1 MAEQA
6 RHLGWDAQVGSI
18 DSPAKPRIP
27 SAGDLVGFVFPVHG
41 FTTISAMLRFVW
53 NYPRGNR
60 SVSVFAAAATG
71 GCRFG
76 PVKLPGWEGSGL
88 YLPLLVLCLKGY
100 RCAGALPMR
109 STPENWTALVPA
121 CREADCRSMMGA
133 THVEAYSF
141 VRDML
146 AGRRVF
152 LGKVSLLFGIM
163 ALPVSV
169 LYLCFARFFL
179 AKMFF
184 ASSRCNGCGLCA
196 QGCPVAAID
205 MKRGR
210 PYWKLQC
217 ESCMRCMNYC
227 PQRAIQASQLLAL
240 AFLLFGAGALARAS
254 AALLKGCL
262 GEKFAEWT
270 GWMLSLPL
278 SILVLVAVY
287 RVWFFLL
294 GWRPINLFFEYTTL
308 TRWFRRYREPETR
321 RSDLVSKPVKS

>member
-6 RHLGWDAQVGSI
+6 RLLGVEAAADSI
-18 DSPAKPRIP
+18 DFSAKPGLP
-27 SAGDLVGFVFPVHG
+27 AAGDLVGFVFPVHG
-41 FTTISAMLRFVW
+41 FTTISAMLHFVW
-53 NYPRGNR
+53 RFPRGNR
-60 SVSVFAAAATG
+60 SVSVFTAAATG
-71 GCRFG
+71 GCRIG
-76 PVKLPGWEGSGL
+76 PVKVPGWEGSGL
-88 YLPLLVLCLKGY
+88 YLPLLVLWLKGY

-121 CREADCRSMMGA
+121 CREADCRSMMEA
-133 THVEAYSF
+133 THVEALSF
-141 VRDML
+141 VREML

-152 LGKVSLLFGIM
+152 RGKVSLLFGII
-163 ALPVSV
+163 ALPASV

-196 QGCPVAAID
+196 QGCPLSAIA

-240 AFLLFGAGALARAS
+240 LFLIFGAGRLAGAS
-254 AALLKGCL
+254 TSLLKGCL
-262 GEKFAEWT
+262 GGRFAEWT
-270 GWMLSLPL
+270 GWLLSLPL

-287 RVWFFLL
+287 RLWFFLL
-294 GWRPINLFFEYTTL
+294 GWRPFNLFFEYTTL
-308 TRWFRRYREPETR
+308 TRWFRRYREPDTR
-321 RSDLVSKPVKS
+321 RSELVSVPVK